1 LKAFC
6 FGAITDI
13 MIELIVYDSGSLSG
27 IGTELLGILW
37 LLAQVSSL
45 ITELAHLS

>member
-1 LKAFC
+1 
-6 FGAITDI
+6 